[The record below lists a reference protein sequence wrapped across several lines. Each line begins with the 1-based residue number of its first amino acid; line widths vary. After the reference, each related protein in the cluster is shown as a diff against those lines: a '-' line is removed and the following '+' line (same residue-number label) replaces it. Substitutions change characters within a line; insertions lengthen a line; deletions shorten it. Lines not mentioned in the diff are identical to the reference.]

1 MRLRLLAA
9 PLVIL
14 MLILAACSSGTGG
27 SDAPAT
33 SDAPETSDAPPASQ
47 PDESAAEAST
57 DEEPERSGSARV
69 GIGGWSIA
77 YIPTAI
83 VIDRMNELG
92 YEIEAIETS
101 GTSAQMQAATQ
112 GELEITSV
120 SAAATMTAIDAGLD
134 SKFFLTRNLNEFVLV
149 AKSEF
154 DSCESLSGQRV
165 AIHAQTD
172 ITGLLT
178 LNWFE
183 ENCPDATPEIQIVEG
198 SENRLAGLLQDQ
210 LDASPV
216 DIGDSIQLERERP
229 GEFTVLAAF
238 VEQFP
243 VLQGV
248 YAASPSWMAEN
259 EQLVKDFVALHLE
272 VWEEFYADPSS
283 ILPKAEEL
291 LPELD
296 PEVLALLAEEYAAQE
311 IFPANGDL
319 EEEQTQYTI
328 DFFAEAGDFQNVGG
342 YDDIADRSYLDAAL
356 SEE

>member
-1 MRLRLLAA
+1 MRLRQLAIL
-9 PLVIL
+9 LVIL
-14 MLILAACSSGTGG
+14 MFSLVACSSG
-27 SDAPAT
+27 D
-33 SDAPETSDAPPASQ
+33 EASQ
-47 PDESAAEAST
+47 PASESEAAASEPAEESAVPAEST
-57 DEEPERSGSARV
+57 EPERSGSARI

-77 YIPTAI
+77 YVPTAI

-112 GELEITSV
+112 GELDITSV
-120 SAAATMTAIDAGLD
+120 SAAATITAIDAGLD
-134 SKFFLTRNLNEFVLV
+134 SKFFLTRNLNEFVFV
-149 AKSEF
+149 AKSDFE
-154 DSCESLSGQRV
+154 SCESLDGQRV

-183 ENCPDATPEIQIVEG
+183 KNCPDANPNVQIVEG

-229 GEFTVLAAF
+229 GEFTVLANF
-238 VEQFP
+238 VDEFP

-259 EQLVKDFVALHLE
+259 EQLVQDFIRLHIE
-272 VWEEFYADPSS
+272 VWEEYYADPAS

-291 LPELD
+291 LPEID
-296 PEVLALLAEEYAAQE
+296 PEVLALLAEEYAEQE
-311 IFPANGDL
+311 IFPADGDL
-319 EEEQTQYTI
+319 QEEETQYTI
-328 DFFAEAGDFQNVGG
+328 DFFAEAGEFANVGG
-342 YDDIADRSYLDAAL
+342 YDDVADRSFLDAVLNAQ
-356 SEE
+356 

>member
-1 MRLRLLAA
+1 MRLRQLAIL
-9 PLVIL
+9 LVIL
-14 MLILAACSSGTGG
+14 MFGLAACGSGG
-27 SDAPAT
+27 
-33 SDAPETSDAPPASQ
+33 EASQ
-47 PDESAAEAST
+47 PADESEPAASEPAGESAAP
-57 DEEPERSGSARV
+57 EEPERSGSARV

-77 YIPTAI
+77 YVPTAI
-83 VIDRMNELG
+83 VIDRMNEMG

-112 GELEITSV
+112 GELDITSV
-120 SAAATMTAIDAGLD
+120 SAAATITAIDAGLE
-134 SKFFLTRNLNEFVLV
+134 SKFFLTRNINEFVFV

-154 DSCESLSGQRV
+154 ESCESLDGQRV

-183 ENCPDATPEIQIVEG
+183 DNCPDANPNIQIVEG

-216 DIGDSIQLERERP
+216 DIGDAIQLERERP

-238 VEQFP
+238 VDEFP

-248 YAASPSWMAEN
+248 YAANPSWMSEN
-259 EQLVKDFVALHLE
+259 EQLIQDFISLHLE
-272 VWEEFYADPSS
+272 VLDEFYADPTS

-291 LPELD
+291 LPEID
-296 PEVLALLAEEYAAQE
+296 PEVLGLLAEEYAEQE
-311 IFPANGDL
+311 IFPADGDL
-319 EEEQTQYTI
+319 QEEETQYTI
-328 DFFAEAGDFQNVGG
+328 DFFAEAGEFQNVGG
-342 YDDIADRSYLDAAL
+342 FDDIADRSFLDAVL
-356 SEE
+356 SAQ

>member
-1 MRLRLLAA
+1 MRLRQLTV
-9 PLVIL
+9 PLVIM
-14 MLILAACSSGTGG
+14 MLILAACSTQTGSG
-27 SDAPAT
+27 SEEPAAST
-33 SDAPETSDAPPASQ
+33 PAG
-47 PDESAAEAST
+47 ESAAPAESAA
-57 DEEPERSGSARV
+57 EEPERSGSARI

-77 YIPTAI
+77 YVPTAI

-92 YEIEAIETS
+92 YDIEAIETS

-112 GELEITSV
+112 GELDITSV

-134 SKFFLTRNLNEFVLV
+134 STFFLTRNLNEFVLV

-154 DSCESLSGQRV
+154 DSCESLSDQRV

-183 ENCPDATPEIQIVEG
+183 DNCPDATPNVQIVEG

-229 GEFTVLAAF
+229 GDFNVLAAF
-238 VEQFP
+238 VDEFP

-248 YAASPSWMAEN
+248 YAASPTWLAEN
-259 EQLVKDFVALHLE
+259 EQLVKDFIRLHLE

-283 ILPKAEEL
+283 ILPKAEEI
-291 LPELD
+291 LPEID

-311 IFPANGDL
+311 IFPADGDL
-319 EEEQTQYTI
+319 AEEQTQYTL
-328 DFFAEAGDFQNVGG
+328 DFFAEAGAFENVGG
-342 YDDIADRSYLDAAL
+342 FDDIADRSYLDAVL
-356 SEE
+356 SE

>member
-1 MRLRLLAA
+1 MRLRQLTV

-14 MLILAACSSGTGG
+14 VLILAACSSGSG
-27 SDAPAT
+27 SGAEESAAASEGAGSPAAE
-33 SDAPETSDAPPASQ
+33 SAA
-47 PDESAAEAST
+47 PDES
-57 DEEPERSGSARV
+57 EEPERSGSARI

-77 YIPTAI
+77 YVPTAI

-112 GELEITSV
+112 GELDITSV

-149 AKSEF
+149 ARSEF
-154 DSCESLSGQRV
+154 DSCESLSDQRV

-183 ENCPDATPEIQIVEG
+183 DNCPDATPNVQIVEG

-229 GEFTVLAAF
+229 GDFTVLAAF

-248 YAASPSWMAEN
+248 YAASPTWLAEN
-259 EQLVKDFVALHLE
+259 EQLVKDFIRLHIE
-272 VWEEFYADPSS
+272 VWEEFYADPTS
-283 ILPKAEEL
+283 ILPKAEEI
-291 LPELD
+291 LPEID

-311 IFPANGDL
+311 IFPADGDL
-319 EEEQTQYTI
+319 AEEQTQYTI
-328 DFFAEAGDFQNVGG
+328 DFFSEAGEFQNVGG
-342 YDDIADRSYLDAAL
+342 FDDIADRSYLDGVL
-356 SEE
+356 GE

>member
-1 MRLRLLAA
+1 MRLRQLTV

-14 MLILAACSSGTGG
+14 MLILAACSSGAG
-27 SDAPAT
+27 S
-33 SDAPETSDAPPASQ
+33 SDAPESEDAAPESQ
-47 PDESAAEAST
+47 AAGGESAAPAEST
-57 DEEPERSGSARV
+57 AEEPERSGSARV

-77 YIPTAI
+77 YVPTAI

-112 GELEITSV
+112 GELDITSV

-149 AKSEF
+149 AKSDF
-154 DSCESLSGQRV
+154 DSCESLDGQRV

-183 ENCPDATPEIQIVEG
+183 ENCPEVEPEIQIVEG

-229 GEFTVLAAF
+229 GDFTVLAAF

-248 YAASPSWMAEN
+248 YAASPTWMSEN
-259 EQLVKDFVALHLE
+259 EQLVQDFIRLHLE

-291 LPELD
+291 LPEID
-296 PEVLALLAEEYAAQE
+296 PEVLAQLAEEYAAQE
-311 IFPANGDL
+311 IFPADGDL
-319 EEEQTQYTI
+319 NEEETQYTI

-342 YDDIADRSYLDAAL
+342 YDDIADRTYLDAVL
-356 SEE
+356 SE

>member
-1 MRLRLLAA
+1 MRLRQLTVPLL
-9 PLVIL
+9 IL
-14 MLILAACSSGTGG
+14 MLILAACGTGG
-27 SDAPAT
+27 TDESPDASEPAT
-33 SDAPETSDAPPASQ
+33 TSS
-47 PDESAAEAST
+47 PDGGESPDDGEAT
-57 DEEPERSGSARV
+57 DEPERSGSARV

-77 YIPTAI
+77 YVPTAI
-83 VIDRMNELG
+83 VIDRLNEMG
-92 YEIEAIETS
+92 YDIEAIETG

-154 DSCESLSGQRV
+154 DSCESLDGQRV

-183 ENCPDATPEIQIVEG
+183 DNCPDASPNIQIVEG

-216 DIGDSIQLERERP
+216 DIGDAIQLERERP

-238 VEQFP
+238 VDQFP

-259 EQLVKDFVALHLE
+259 EQLVKDFISLHLE
-272 VWEEFYADPSS
+272 VWDEFYADPSS

-291 LPELD
+291 LPEID
-296 PEVLALLAEEYAAQE
+296 PEVLAQLADEYAEQE
-311 IFPANGDL
+311 IFPPDGDL
-319 EEEQTQYTI
+319 GEEETQYTI

-342 YDDIADRSYLDAAL
+342 YADIADRTYLDAVL
-356 SEE
+356 SER

>member
-1 MRLRLLAA
+1 MRLRQLAILLTI
-9 PLVIL
+9 LVFS
-14 MLILAACSSGTGG
+14 LAACSSGGDASQTAQESEAAASEPAEG
-27 SDAPAT
+27 SA
-33 SDAPETSDAPPASQ
+33 APP
-47 PDESAAEAST
+47 EST
-57 DEEPERSGSARV
+57 EPERSGSARI

-77 YIPTAI
+77 YVPTAI
-83 VIDRMNELG
+83 VIDRMNEMG
-92 YEIEAIETS
+92 YDIEAIETS

-112 GELEITSV
+112 GELDITSV

-154 DSCESLSGQRV
+154 DSCESLDGQRV

-178 LNWFE
+178 TQWFE
-183 ENCPDATPEIQIVEG
+183 SNCPDAAPNIQIVEG

-229 GEFTVLAAF
+229 GEFTVLANF
-238 VEQFP
+238 VDEFP

-259 EQLVKDFVALHLE
+259 EQLVKDFIQLHLD

-291 LPELD
+291 LPEID
-296 PEVLALLAEEYAAQE
+296 PEVLQLLAEEYAAQE

-319 EEEQTQYTI
+319 EEEETQYTI
-328 DFFAEAGDFQNVGG
+328 DFFAEAGAFANVGG
-342 YDDIADRSYLDAAL
+342 FEDIADRSYLDAVL
-356 SEE
+356 DEQ